1 MEIERQLETGRV
13 VRTGRW
19 GEEYSVDIN
28 KFYELYY
35 ICRKLRRSS
44 ERAWRG
50 GMREVPA
57 GHAIVSLDG
66 RSWKRARRDGK
77 RVRSSAAVCQSQRRL
92 AEATIGTATPVQ
104 HPADRLGEVLPCS
117 LSAAGS
123 GPSRLSNWAT
133 GHVSTLDPLFL
144 FLYSIGIFN

>member
-1 MEIERQLETGRV
+1 MLLPQIDFSTGDDPLVPSRAGDHRTAPPLLTALLLTDAV
-13 VRTGRW
+13 NPTRAMVR
-19 GEEYSVDIN
+19 EKYSVDKN
-28 KFYELYY
+28 KIYELYY

-66 RSWKRARRDGK
+66 QSWKRARRDGK

-104 HPADRLGEVLPCS
+104 HPADRLGEVLSCRG
-117 LSAAGS
+117 GS
-123 GPSRLSNWAT
+123 VKTS
-133 GHVSTLDPLFL
+133 
-144 FLYSIGIFN
+144 